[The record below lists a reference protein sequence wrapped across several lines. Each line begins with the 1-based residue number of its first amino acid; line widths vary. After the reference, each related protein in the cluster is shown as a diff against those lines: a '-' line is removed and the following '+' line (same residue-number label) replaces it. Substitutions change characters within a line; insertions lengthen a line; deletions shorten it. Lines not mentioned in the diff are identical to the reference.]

1 MIFKNCSVKHA
12 CLHLHIHVNTSPSS
26 FFYANRK
33 KLYTLFSS
41 LFLPLIF
48 QWQYYIDIIVH
59 INDPFQTQQ
68 FPDLLQN
75 KHIHATYLI
84 ILQGHEIVVDV
95 FVSCILLYPG
105 FKLFMIKYL
114 STIFQDK
121 GVPGQKKKK
130 KSVSFL

>member
-1 MIFKNCSVKHA
+1 MHIWARFK
-12 CLHLHIHVNTSPSS
+12 SPD
-26 FFYANRK
+26 
-33 KLYTLFSS
+33 LFMC
-41 LFLPLIF
+41 FVWWVA
-48 QWQYYIDIIVH
+48 QE
-59 INDPFQTQQ
+59 

-121 GVPGQKKKK
+121 GVPGQKKEK